1 MKNLK
6 EKTNNDNN
14 ASLSGEKLDFPKIE
28 FEYENIKIEYN
39 KLYNEYLLKGES
51 PFPSLYYSDIYS
63 NNNIHSLYHK
73 NDEVKFFFSEKK
85 YILNIVCSTN
95 NISLKYDI
103 YSTYEI
109 NKIIQDMKIDNLFF
123 QNHKYNKNINY
134 FQLGENN
141 IITFYYDVE
150 ENIELPEISKNIG
163 IFLLKRSIYPY
174 ELTSNY
180 NLYFGDDINSK
191 INYFFS
197 EEKDNLN
204 FVIEKCFENNK
215 IFRFTGPRGIGK
227 SFFLLF
233 YSRIRYNCIY
243 INIKCWKDLIKNK
256 KYNKIKNILT
266 EEFMR
271 VKLTIEQI
279 TLYNDF
285 MKNIKDFNIND
296 IINDLIDFLLE
307 KIKIEKI
314 TIILDQFKCEID
326 DADKF
331 FEKKLKGIKIII
343 CSIINDKYIRNSCM
357 EYFVNI
363 NKNKINYKNFI
374 YISKLH
380 NGNQLQNNKI
390 YSYFNNIPKYISRL
404 KQCNT
409 IEKYEYEI
417 GEINKRI
424 TKNIKEF
431 YNKENDYNENY
442 TENLIKI
449 ENNLN
454 VFKNISELKELLSI
468 YPLKYF
474 IITLYYDKNEDS
486 CFDIINIMDEINT
499 VKYFK
504 INYLFPY
511 LEEIIE
517 SLKFEEQ
524 EKFFTDG
531 LFVNHTGSTIGGFF
545 ELIANEYIKKNKIK
559 LPEGGNHYELRV
571 DRICDM
577 TEIKPKLFEC
587 IKNMLSENEKK
598 LSDKEDIRMVIE
610 SDDKENMAYDKLIDS
625 SKQAY
630 ENLFIF
636 NGNNISHIIEN
647 YIGRFNRITIKV
659 KGDIKYEHIKKTN
672 EAENENNEIKNSLE
686 ENINEKK
693 NINNKIINI
702 INENFELKD
711 KNLLV
716 MQTIENAAVY
726 DLAYIYGPSK
736 KKIFLGFQMKTYKD
750 YNKKNR
756 TFSIYKDKV
765 IDKSCQL
772 LLNSKYLLDINI
784 IEWHY
789 IVVGIYFS
797 KEDLIKFNEYR
808 NYSECL
814 INHCK
819 SNNLELILFDPINK
833 KFLDSKNPNK
843 ELTEIKLTKFSCLSK
858 EIGNIYQFPKPQEKR
873 NYFLGRKRRSE
884 MCHESEEAL
893 NSIFGCTLNQN
904 NLINTAKFVKEKIM
918 NLLEIPDLKFIKKD
932 KYDSN
937 FYPIPNDNYLLMF
950 KLSLEKENNNIF
962 DFCFIL
968 KKENENIRIVAPY
981 LDNLNTCPKFI
992 IQYFNYLNLEKDY
1005 YVFYFGK
1012 D

>member
-1 MKNLK
+1 MLIK
-6 EKTNNDNN
+6 EKKKNIV
-14 ASLSGEKLDFPKIE
+14 IE
-28 FEYENIKIEYN
+28 TCFE
-39 KLYNEYLLKGES
+39 
-51 PFPSLYYSDIYS
+51 S
-63 NNNIHSLYHK
+63 NN
-73 NDEVKFFFSEKK
+73 
-85 YILNIVCSTN
+85 
-95 NISLKYDI
+95 
-103 YSTYEI
+103 
-109 NKIIQDMKIDNLFF
+109 
-123 QNHKYNKNINY
+123 
-134 FQLGENN
+134 
-141 IITFYYDVE
+141 
-150 ENIELPEISKNIG
+150 
-163 IFLLKRSIYPY
+163 
-174 ELTSNY
+174 
-180 NLYFGDDINSK
+180 
-191 INYFFS
+191 
-197 EEKDNLN
+197 
-204 FVIEKCFENNK
+204 
-215 IFRFTGPRGIGK
+215 IFRFTGPSGIGK

-243 INIKCWKDLIKNK
+243 INLKCWKDLIKNK

-271 VKLTIEQI
+271 VKLTKEQI
-279 TLYNDF
+279 ALYNDF
-285 MKNIKDFNIND
+285 MKHIKNFNITD
-296 IINDLIDFLLE
+296 IINNLIDFLLE

-326 DADKF
+326 ADEI

-343 CSIINDKYIRNSCM
+343 CSSIDDKYIRNYCM

-363 NKNKINYKNFI
+363 DKNIINYKNFI

-390 YSYFNNIPKYISRL
+390 YSYFNNIPKYTLRL

-409 IEKYEYEI
+409 IEKYEFEI
-417 GEINKRI
+417 GKINKRI

-454 VFKNISELKELLSI
+454 IFKNINELEELLII

-486 CFDIINIMDEINT
+486 CINIINTIMGNKT

-517 SLKFEEQ
+517 ALKFEEQ

-559 LPEGGNHYELRV
+559 LPEGGNYFELRV

-587 IKNMLSENEKK
+587 IKNMLNENEKK
-598 LSDKEDIRMVIE
+598 LSDKEEEIRMVIE

-625 SKQAY
+625 SKQVY

-636 NGNNISHIIEN
+636 NGNNISQIIEN
-647 YIGRFNRITIKV
+647 YIGRFNKITIKV

-672 EAENENNEIKNSLE
+672 EAENENNEIKNSID
-686 ENINEKK
+686 NNNKIKRNKNEKK
-693 NINNKIINI
+693 NINNKITNI

-716 MQTIENAAVY
+716 MQTIENADVY
-726 DLAYIYGPSK
+726 DLAYIYGSSK

-756 TFSIYKDKV
+756 TF
-765 IDKSCQL
+765 
-772 LLNSKYLLDINI
+772 
-784 IEWHY
+784 
-789 IVVGIYFS
+789 
-797 KEDLIKFNEYR
+797 
-808 NYSECL
+808 
-814 INHCK
+814 
-819 SNNLELILFDPINK
+819 
-833 KFLDSKNPNK
+833 
-843 ELTEIKLTKFSCLSK
+843 
-858 EIGNIYQFPKPQEKR
+858 
-873 NYFLGRKRRSE
+873 
-884 MCHESEEAL
+884 
-893 NSIFGCTLNQN
+893 
-904 NLINTAKFVKEKIM
+904 
-918 NLLEIPDLKFIKKD
+918 
-932 KYDSN
+932 
-937 FYPIPNDNYLLMF
+937 
-950 KLSLEKENNNIF
+950 
-962 DFCFIL
+962 
-968 KKENENIRIVAPY
+968 IRY
-981 LDNLNTCPKFI
+981 
-992 IQYFNYLNLEKDY
+992 
-1005 YVFYFGK
+1005 
-1012 D
+1012 